1 MAVVPS
7 GKYTKKGAIIWKA
20 APRRQPTRRK
30 STTPTPSKRTPV
42 AYGGPTRE
50 ASTTQITEAKA
61 KGLDYYKGGVRY
73 SSSGQRITPTAPPVT
88 TTKKTAIAY
97 GGTRSDATP
106 TQVAK
111 AQAEGRD
118 YYKGG
123 VRYSSSG
130 QKVTKE
136 TVALRTRRLT
146 ERIAAKEGRVIEP
159 TIAPASVGFYKKLE
173 TISEPAKT
181 ETEFKETEFKD
192 WYENKPVF
200 AKWVAPKT
208 DEGYFKTKE
217 TIIPSIAKRHTPAAI
232 TTVTGKELIEAG
244 QPSYY
249 KQKEDYTVPRWF
261 EKWGVSIGERQ
272 KTFFNSEG
280 FKRVEATAEILHT
293 KELRGWG
300 GETGKQVLI
309 KMMSGPMAFGGG
321 VAMAIEKTAFFGT
334 AALIPQIPKKNIKA
348 GYGSLGSIAL
358 TGWDTRGVLGKVLW
372 EPVSEVPKR
381 FDPRTVEG
389 RSTLITAAIFAGL
402 TASTQVS
409 SPGRAGTVL
418 KQTAKQPPPRVKG
431 TISYGIKKIPTKIQT
446 TDILKGFQKITGR
459 EPIKPSHLATSK
471 YMVDIRKPGVIVGK
485 TVGAKAPSTF
495 VKVKGVQYG
504 TMKIKGAK
512 GATKGKTYYI
522 RTQTKA
528 GKATTKVFEGDILL
542 KTVKHKVEPT
552 LKFKEPS
559 VKGKYKGV
567 TIKGP
572 ELTKETFGKFEE
584 AKAVSMI
591 KGYKVEGGK
600 VRATKETIITVTE
613 TPKITYIGR
622 IGREIFKTKYQHV
635 KHPVKEPPFIIEKG
649 AGVITIKRPAVSKTI
664 QRTAIKE
671 GYEVQLIKTPKPTLL
686 EKIKPTLPRGKKGG
700 VITKGVTRQIQRPTG
715 KPIISKPVTVTLP
728 LLKPIV
734 KATPITTPLLIPR
747 ARTREV
753 AKEVSI
759 VKEAAVTKEAAKAM
773 PITRVVPKLEPKVI
787 QRAKVLP
794 KQEARTTLR
803 GIPRTTQRTTPGRS
817 GYDFTTPTPPRQPP
831 KVPRAIMFNIYG
843 AAISP
848 RVIKKQPPTKKK
860 FKGMPSLSVVMGSQG
875 VQLTKP
881 QIEGKAFINPFI
893 PRKV

>member
-30 STTPTPSKRTPV
+30 STTPTHSKRTPV

-73 SSSGQRITPTAPPVT
+73 SSSGKRITPTAPPVT

-181 ETEFKETEFKD
+181 ETEFKETEFKE

-217 TIIPSIAKRHTPAAI
+217 TIISSIAKRHTPAAI

-261 EKWGVSIGERQ
+261 EKWGVGIGERQ

-280 FKRVEATAEILHT
+280 FKRVEATAGILHT
-293 KELRGWG
+293 KAFWGLG
-300 GETGKQVLI
+300 GETGKQVLTNI
-309 KMMSGPMAFGGG
+309 MAAPMALGGG
-321 VAMAIEKTAFFGT
+321 VATAIEKTAFFGT
-334 AALIPQIPKKNIKA
+334 AALIPQIPKKK
-348 GYGSLGSIAL
+348 
-358 TGWDTRGVLGKVLW
+358 LGKVLW
-372 EPVSEVPKR
+372 EPVSEVPKH
-381 FDPRTVEG
+381 FDPRTVQG

-409 SPGRAGTVL
+409 STGRADTVL

-431 TISYGIKKIPTKIQT
+431 TISYGIKKIPTKNIQT

-459 EPIKPSHLATSK
+459 EPIKPSKLATSK

-559 VKGKYKGV
+559 VKGKDKGV

-572 ELTKETFGKFEE
+572 ELTKDTFGKFEE

-600 VRATKETIITVTE
+600 VRATKETIKTVTE

-622 IGREIFKTKYQHV
+622 IGRELHTSKYQHV

-715 KPIISKPVTVTLP
+715 KPIISKPITVTLP

-759 VKEAAVTKEAAKAM
+759 VKEAAVTKEAAKAR

-831 KVPRAIMFNIYG
+831 KVPGAIMFNIYG